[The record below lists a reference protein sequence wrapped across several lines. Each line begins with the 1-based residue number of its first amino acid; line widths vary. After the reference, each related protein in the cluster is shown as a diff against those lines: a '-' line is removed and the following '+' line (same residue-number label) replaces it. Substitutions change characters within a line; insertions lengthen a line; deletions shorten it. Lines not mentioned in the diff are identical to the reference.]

1 MLEGRLDYHRGTPAV
16 KCAGLTD
23 EQLRTASVPP
33 SELSLMGLVRHMAER
48 TDEDRDGYFHVSE
61 ADTWQEAYGTWQAEI
76 EHARHNGTPICS
88 ASASTAPPATE
99 RQPRYA
105 RSPRTGHEIIRTG
118 HQPRPPWCQGGCRR
132 SRVAR
137 VHRTTTTAALLVT
150 VAVSAL
156 SGCVTVQ
163 RPPAADPPAA
173 PARSSAPRPD
183 GSAEPRV
190 VQAPAR
196 EALERVGPSSPR
208 PAARTTAP
216 AVSAPLAEQ
225 RRPPSAHHH
234 GRLPSHPVP
243 APQRRRPPQPRG
255 EVPGG
260 ARPAPRTTDVCALGR
275 QYGGWKADS
284 PAARICGQAY
294 GR

>member
-1 MLEGRLDYHRGTPAV
+1 M
-16 KCAGLTD
+16 
-23 EQLRTASVPP
+23 
-33 SELSLMGLVRHMAER
+33 
-48 TDEDRDGYFHVSE
+48 
-61 ADTWQEAYGTWQAEI
+61 
-76 EHARHNGTPICS
+76 
-88 ASASTAPPATE
+88 
-99 RQPRYA
+99 
-105 RSPRTGHEIIRTG
+105 
-118 HQPRPPWCQGGCRR
+118 
-132 SRVAR
+132 
-137 VHRTTTTAALLVT
+137 HRTTTTAALLVT

-196 EALERVGPSSPR
+196 EALEHVGPTR
-208 PAARTTAP
+208 PPKPAERTTAP

-234 GRLPSHPVP
+234 GRHPSHRVP
-243 APQRRRPPQPRG
+243 APHHRRPPQPRG
-255 EVPGG
+255 ESHGG
-260 ARPAPRTTDVCALGR
+260 ARPAPHATDVCALGR